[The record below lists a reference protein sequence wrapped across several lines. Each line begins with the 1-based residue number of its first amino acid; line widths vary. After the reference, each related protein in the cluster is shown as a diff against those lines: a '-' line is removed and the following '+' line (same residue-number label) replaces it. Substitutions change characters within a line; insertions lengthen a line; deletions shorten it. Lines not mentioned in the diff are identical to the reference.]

1 MKTWKGNSRLHF
13 RATERVGRSKCAVLG
28 LTALLCAW
36 AGVTVGC
43 EKTTGGT
50 AIRTGGTVSST
61 SSAASTPSDPA
72 ETIPGVETT
81 LPQHIPP
88 NAMVCFPQPP
98 FSGRLAMASVSD
110 PVAPKIMFHVPDGF
124 SSARAS
130 GDLAMTATGPDGMSV
145 RVTITPTELDAGG
158 AFLRYASDLR
168 IAKPGVRVTVEAAQ
182 FCGYSSQLLSGTGPG
197 AVDFADRLTHIWT
210 NTKAYLVAIHLEGP
224 AGASGFDAAK
234 SAVMQQFAVVI
245 P

>member
-1 MKTWKGNSRLHF
+1 MKTWKGNSRLRF
-13 RATERVGRSKCAVLG
+13 PATEGAARSRYAVLG
-28 LTALLCAW
+28 VAALLCVW
-36 AGVTVGC
+36 AAVAAGC
-43 EKTTGGT
+43 EKTTGGN

-61 SSAASTPSDPA
+61 SSAAPTPSDPA

-98 FSGRLAMASVSD
+98 FSGRLAMASVPD
-110 PVAPKIMFHVPDGF
+110 PVAPKIMFHLPDGW

-130 GDLAMTATGPDGMSV
+130 GDLAMTATGPDGMSI

-168 IAKPGVRVTVEAAQ
+168 TAKPGIRVTVEAAQ

-197 AVDFADRLTHIWT
+197 AVDFADRITHIWT
-210 NTKAYLVAIHLEGP
+210 NTKAYLVAIHVEGP
-224 AGASGFDAAK
+224 TGASGFGAAK